1 MICKI
6 SGLSVNTLPA
16 SDNYSLLNRE
26 KVTQPIQK
34 QLPQKIKDFCQ
45 FFSTFLKS
53 KSNFEYFEKKDD
65 PHSLCISEIRDCETH
80 GYRFFDHCQ

>member
-53 KSNFEYFEKKDD
+53 KSNFEYFEKKDN
-65 PHSLCISEIRDCETH
+65 PHSLCIFQDTDCEIL
-80 GYRFFDHCQ
+80 GWINV